1 MKAISVIPGTRTVR
15 LVDRAEPSISLPD
28 EIKLRV
34 LRVGICGTDR
44 EEAAGGRAQAPPSR
58 KDLVLGHEMF
68 GQVVETGRG
77 VKQVKPGDYAV
88 FTVRRGCGTCRP
100 CAMNRSDMCQTGLYT
115 ERGISG
121 LDGYQTEYVVDREQY
136 IVRVPPEL
144 EAVGVL
150 AEPFSVAEKAI
161 AESLRLQLVRVPDSA
176 ASRDWISGK
185 RCLVAGLGPIGLL
198 AALAL
203 RLRGAEVWGLDV
215 VDATTVRPRWLNLID
230 GHYIDGRQITPG
242 HLIDQIE
249 LFDLVFEATG
259 VPSLEFDLIDAL
271 AINGV
276 YAVTGI
282 PSGDRPLKI
291 DGAEFIRRLV
301 LRNQV
306 MLGSVNASH
315 DHFQL
320 AVNDLAHAQMRW
332 PDHVAG
338 LITQRHN
345 YTEFEAA
352 FQHHGSDEIKVVL
365 EWGRNEPT
373 PKNKADHMSY
383 HDAQVV

>member
-1 MKAISVIPGTRTVR
+1 MKAISVVPGTSTVR

-28 EIKLRV
+28 QIKLRV

-44 EEAAGGRAQAPPSR
+44 EEAAGGRAKAPPSR
-58 KDLVLGHEMF
+58 QDLVLGHEMF
-68 GQVVETGRG
+68 GQVIETGRG

-88 FTVRRGCGTCRP
+88 FTVRRGCGKCQP
-100 CAMNRSDMCQTGLYT
+100 CAMNRSDMCQTGLYS

-121 LDGYQTEYVVDREQY
+121 LDGYQTEYVVDRELY

-144 EAVGVL
+144 ETVGVL
-150 AEPFSVAEKAI
+150 VEPFSVAEKAI
-161 AESLRLQLVRVPDSA
+161 VESIQLQLIRLPDSG
-176 ASRDWISGK
+176 ASRDWITGK

-215 VDATTVRPRWLNLID
+215 VDANTVRPRWLDSIG
-230 GHYIDGRQITPG
+230 GHYMDGRQITPD
-242 HLIDQIE
+242 HLIGQIE
-249 LFDLVFEATG
+249 LFDLIFEATG

-276 YAVTGI
+276 YVVTGI

-291 DGAEFIRRLV
+291 DGAEFMRRLV

-306 MLGSVNASH
+306 MVGSVNASH

-320 AVNDLAHAQMRW
+320 AVNDLVQAQTRW
-332 PDHVAG
+332 PGHAAG

-345 YTEFEAA
+345 YTEFETA

-365 EWGRNEPT
+365 EWGGNQVL
-373 PKNKADHMSY
+373 PKEKVGQMSY
-383 HDAQVV
+383 HDEQVV

>member
-1 MKAISVIPGTRTVR
+1 MKAISVVPGTTTVR
-15 LVDRAEPSISLPD
+15 LVDRPEPSISAPD
-28 EIKLRV
+28 EIKLRM

-44 EEAAGGRAQAPPSR
+44 EEAAGGRAQAAPSH

-68 GQVVETGRG
+68 GQVVETGQA

-88 FTVRRGCGTCRP
+88 FTVRRGCEKCRP

-121 LDGYQTEYVVDREQY
+121 MDGYQTEYVVDREQY

-144 EAVGVL
+144 ETLGVL
-150 AEPFSVAEKAI
+150 TEPFSVAEKAI
-161 AESLRLQLVRVPDSA
+161 AESIQLQQIRLPDSS
-176 ASRDWISGK
+176 ASRDWVSKK

-203 RLRGAEVWGLDV
+203 RLRDAEVWGLDV
-215 VDATTVRPRWLNLID
+215 VDASTVRPRWLDRIG
-230 GHYIDGRQITPG
+230 GHYIDGRQIAPD
-242 HLIDQIE
+242 HVIDQVK
-249 LFDLVFEATG
+249 LFDLILEATG
-259 VPSLEFDLIDAL
+259 IARLEFDLIDAL

-291 DGAEFIRRLV
+291 DGAEFMRRLV

-306 MLGSVNASH
+306 IVGSVNASR

-320 AVNDLAHAQMRW
+320 AVNDLLQAQTRW
-332 PDHVAG
+332 HEHVEE
-338 LITQRHN
+338 LITQQHN
-345 YTEFEAA
+345 YTEFETAL
-352 FQHHGSDEIKVVL
+352 QHHGPEEIKVVL
-365 EWGRNEPT
+365 EWDGINRLPKEP
-373 PKNKADHMSY
+373 AR
-383 HDAQVV
+383 